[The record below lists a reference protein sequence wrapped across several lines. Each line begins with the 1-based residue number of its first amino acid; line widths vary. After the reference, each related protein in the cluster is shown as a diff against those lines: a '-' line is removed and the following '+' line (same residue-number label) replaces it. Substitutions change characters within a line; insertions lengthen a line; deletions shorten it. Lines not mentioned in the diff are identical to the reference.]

1 MMTKRNFYVIIEM
14 ENFDKDRGLGFMI
27 TRGKNWKKKLMTAV
41 DVEKMNW
48 KYYQEILEVNTRK
61 ITDVRKNL
69 EFHDYRRN

>member
-1 MMTKRNFYVIIEM
+1 
-14 ENFDKDRGLGFMI
+14 
-27 TRGKNWKKKLMTAV
+27 MTAV

-69 EFHDYRRN
+69 EFHDYQTELEGVLVLLCI